1 VRARSND
8 TASVSGIDPA
18 RLPRHVAIVMDGNGR
33 WARARH
39 LPRTVGHQRGRRSV
53 RATIRAAMRLD
64 VPLLTLFAFSS
75 ENWKRPTAEVDALMS
90 LFINALE
97 KELDELDDN
106 GVRLIFIGDRS
117 RLDARVCELM
127 VKAEQRTAANRRL
140 QLQIAVSYGGQ
151 WDILQAARQLAERHA
166 ESPLTLADPDCLR
179 HEFERGLSTVG
190 QPPVDL
196 FIRTGGERRLSNF
209 LLWQAAYAELYFT
222 DVLWPLFDEGEFEA
236 AVRWFAARDRRFGRV
251 EARSEP
257 PASTQG
263 DDS

>member
-1 VRARSND
+1 MRAGSHDHD
-8 TASVSGIDPA
+8 TAPEIDPA

-39 LPRTVGHQRGRRSV
+39 LPRTVGHQRGRRAV
-53 RATIRAAMRLD
+53 RATIRAAMRRG

-75 ENWKRPTAEVDALMS
+75 ENWKRPVDEVDALMK

-97 KELDELDDN
+97 KELDELDEN
-106 GVRLIFIGDRS
+106 GVRLTFIGERS
-117 RLDARVCELM
+117 RLDASVRRLM
-127 VKAEQRTAANRRL
+127 EAAEARTAGNDRL

-166 ESPLTLADPDCLR
+166 RSPLALDDPETLHSA
-179 HEFERGLSTVG
+179 FETGLATAG

-209 LLWQAAYAELYFT
+209 LLWQAAYAELYFI
-222 DVLWPLFDEGEFEA
+222 DVLWPLFDESEFDRA
-236 AVRWFAARDRRFGRV
+236 LTWFAGRERRFGRV
-251 EARSEP
+251 DSNEAN
-257 PASTQG
+257 Q
-263 DDS
+263 

>member
-1 VRARSND
+1 
-8 TASVSGIDPA
+8 
-18 RLPRHVAIVMDGNGR
+18 M
-33 WARARH
+33 
-39 LPRTVGHQRGRRSV
+39 
-53 RATIRAAMRLD
+53 RATIRAAMRRG

-75 ENWKRPTAEVDALMS
+75 ENWKRPVDEVDALMR

-106 GVRLIFIGDRS
+106 GVRLSFIGERS
-117 RLDARVCELM
+117 RLDASVRRLM
-127 VKAEQRTAANRRL
+127 EVAESRTIGNDRL

-166 ESPLTLADPDCLR
+166 RSPLALDDPETLHSA
-179 HEFERGLSTVG
+179 FETGLATAG

-222 DVLWPLFDEGEFEA
+222 DVLWPLFDESEFDRA
-236 AVRWFAARDRRFGRV
+236 LTWFAGRKRRFGHV
-251 EARSEP
+251 DSNEAN
-257 PASTQG
+257 Q
-263 DDS
+263 

>member
-1 VRARSND
+1 MRARSD
-8 TASVSGIDPA
+8 DHDLVPEIDRA

-39 LPRTVGHQRGRRSV
+39 LPRTVGHQRGRRAV
-53 RATIRAAMRLD
+53 RATIRAAMRRG

-75 ENWKRPTAEVDALMS
+75 ENWKRPADEVDALMR

-97 KELDELDDN
+97 KELDELDEN
-106 GVRLIFIGDRS
+106 GVRLTFIGERS
-117 RLDARVCELM
+117 RLEASVRALM
-127 VKAEQRTAANRRL
+127 EAAEARTAVNERL

-166 ESPLTLADPDCLR
+166 EFPLRLDDSETLRSA
-179 HEFERGLSTVG
+179 FEGGLATAG
-190 QPPVDL
+190 QSPVDL

-222 DVLWPLFDEGEFEA
+222 DVLWPLFDEAEFDHA
-236 AVRWFAARDRRFGRV
+236 LTWFAGRNRRFGRV
-251 EARSEP
+251 ESNEATP
-257 PASTQG
+257 
-263 DDS
+263 